1 MQYHS
6 YGLRRLLVLLVLLI
20 CCGTL
25 GGVAW
30 NIYNLPRRAT
40 EVFGSASP
48 ALGQL
53 DVYRYAAKLFL
64 NKDRLLMAANPQGD
78 KISFE
83 VQLGESI
90 ASLSYRL
97 EQAGVINDGDAF
109 RDYLIYSGL
118 DYRVQ
123 AGRYELDP
131 SMNSLEIA
139 QRLLDSTPSEVEFNI
154 LPGWRAEEIAASL
167 PTSGLGFSP
176 QSFVAMVYSPQGL
189 PLPEELLDAPSL
201 EGFLFPAVYRLPRDI
216 SLEQFLAVLTGEF
229 VKEVTPD
236 MRERYAR
243 HGLSLQEAV
252 TLASIV
258 QREAVIA
265 EEQPLIA
272 SVFLNRLAVGMRL
285 ESDPTVQYALG
296 YNLTQKTW
304 WTNPLAL
311 SDLQVDS
318 PYNTYRYPG
327 LPPGAICNPGYSALY
342 AVAYPASTTYYYF
355 RSRCDHSGYH
365 EFAETYEEHLS
376 NACP

>member
-1 MQYHS
+1 MQHRS
-6 YGLRRLLVLLVLLI
+6 YGLRRLLVLFVVLI
-20 CCGTL
+20 CCSAL
-25 GGVAW
+25 GGIAW
-30 NIYNLPRRAT
+30 NIYNLPRRAA
-40 EVFGSASP
+40 EVFGNASP

-64 NKDRLLMAANPQGD
+64 NKDRLLVAANPQGG
-78 KISFE
+78 KVPFE

-90 ASLSYRL
+90 ISLSYRL
-97 EQAGVINDGDAF
+97 EQAGLINDRDAF

-118 DYRVQ
+118 DYKVQ

-139 QRLLDSTPSEVEFNI
+139 QRLLDPTPGEVEFNI
-154 LPGWRAEEIAASL
+154 LPGWRTEEIAASL
-167 PTSGLGFSP
+167 PTSGLSFSP
-176 QSFVAMVYSPQGL
+176 QSFVEMVHSPQGL
-189 PLPEELLDAPSL
+189 PLPEELSNVPSL

-236 MRERYAR
+236 MRERYAQ

-265 EEQPLIA
+265 EEQPIIA

-285 ESDPTVQYALG
+285 ESDPTAQYALG
-296 YNLTQKTW
+296 YNPTQKTW
-304 WTNPLAL
+304 WTNPLTL

-318 PYNTYRYPG
+318 PYNTYQYPG
-327 LPPGAICNPGYSALY
+327 LPPGAICNPGYNALH
-342 AVAYPASTTYYYF
+342 AVAYPANTTYYYF
-355 RSRCDHSGYH
+355 RSRCDRSGYH